1 MLSLALIDL
10 SLCEVKMEVLE
21 WKEKNKSAR
30 NYAHFDRKVSLDN
43 VWNYISNPK
52 NVKKHGFYPFIHYS
66 KNFNKYHKD
75 KEKGEIRKKTREL
88 CYSAHID
95 RYIYSYYGFLIN
107 QNYNR
112 YVLEKQIDTVAVAY
126 RDNLGKN
133 NIHFAKR
140 AFDFIKDSRQCYVI
154 IGDFTHFFDMLQ
166 HNYLKERLC
175 DVLGVDRLED
185 DYYSVF
191 KNITKYSLW
200 ELTDLLELNLLN
212 DTEDDIKSLNAQ
224 KRVLSKEDFK
234 KHKRKYIKVNCKD
247 YGIPQGS
254 AISAVLSNVYM
265 INCDNR
271 INTIVKDKSGLYM
284 RYSDDF
290 IIVLPNLQE
299 EDFKIIFNEINNEI
313 LSVPNLILQQDKTQI
328 YKYADKNLISCNSL
342 VFDEIEDG
350 KNFIN
355 YLGFT
360 FDGREITIRDK
371 TITKYYYRL
380 YRKLNTIVKNEGYT
394 PKGKRISCKNLY
406 EKYSI
411 KGSNLKNK
419 DGEVKGNFITYVQRA
434 EKVFGKSEPIDRK
447 TKRHMLKI
455 RRKLNEAFGKE

>member
-1 MLSLALIDL
+1 MELS
-10 SLCEVKMEVLE
+10 E

-30 NYAHFDRKVSLDN
+30 SYAHFDRKVSIDN
-43 VWNYISNPK
+43 VWNYISNPI
-52 NVKKHGFYPFIHYS
+52 NVKRHGFYPFIHYS
-66 KNFNKYHKD
+66 KNFNKYK
-75 KEKGEIRKKTREL
+75 KGKGKGEIREKTREL

-107 QNYNR
+107 QSYNN
-112 YVLEKQIDTVAVAY
+112 YVLENNIDMVAVAY

-140 AFDFIKDSRQCYVI
+140 AFDFIKNAKQCYVI

-185 DYYSVF
+185 DFYSVF

-200 ELTDLLELNLLN
+200 ELTDLLELNSLN
-212 DTEDDIKSLNAQ
+212 DSEDDIKLLNAQ
-224 KRVLSKEDFK
+224 ERALSKEDFK
-234 KHKRKYIKVNCKD
+234 RFKKKYVKVNHKD

-265 INCDNR
+265 TNCDDR
-271 INTIVKDKSGLYM
+271 INTIVLQKNGLYM

-290 IIVLPNLQE
+290 IIVLPILQE
-299 EDFKIIFNEINNEI
+299 EEFKRLFNEINNEI
-313 LSVPNLILQQDKTQI
+313 HSVPNLILQSDKTQI
-328 YKYADKNLISCNSL
+328 YKYIDKDLISCNSL
-342 VFDEIEDG
+342 VFDEVEDG
-350 KNFIN
+350 KNYIN

-380 YRKLNTIVKNEGYT
+380 YRKLNTIVKNEGYS
-394 PKGKRISCKNLY
+394 PNGKRISCKNLY
-406 EKYSI
+406 EKYSV
-411 KGSNLKNK
+411 KGSKIKDK
-419 DGEVKGNFITYVQRA
+419 DGNIKGNFISYVQRA
-434 EKVFGKSEPIDRK
+434 ENIFGDDEPIDRK

-455 RRKLNEAFGKE
+455 RRKLNEAFGKK